1 MLAVLRD
8 WSVTDSWAEGAEGLV
23 CTEDEITGFKGWVV
37 WAIMD
42 EDLTIEEEA
51 KEFELVV
58 DEGESM
64 EEVVR
69 PLVALRVWIVVEVVA
84 VVTEAVTEELGKD
97 TLEPDSSEGPL

>member
-1 MLAVLRD
+1 
-8 WSVTDSWAEGAEGLV
+8 
-23 CTEDEITGFKGWVV
+23 
-37 WAIMD
+37 
-42 EDLTIEEEA
+42 
-51 KEFELVV
+51 LVV